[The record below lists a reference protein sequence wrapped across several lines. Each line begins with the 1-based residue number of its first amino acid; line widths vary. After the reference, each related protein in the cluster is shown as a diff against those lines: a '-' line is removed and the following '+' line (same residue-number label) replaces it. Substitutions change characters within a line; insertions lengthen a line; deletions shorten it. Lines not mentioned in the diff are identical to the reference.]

1 MPMNDGSGP
10 LSIPV
15 RVAAAVLGTYLLVGG
30 VLLSLTGA
38 THLPG
43 LWVAALEGV
52 GTVFLGAVFVRAAKT
67 GRSPAWPD

>member
-10 LSIPV
+10 LSIPA
-15 RVAAAVLGTYLLVGG
+15 RVAAAVLGAYLLVGG

-38 THLPG
+38 THLPR
-43 LWVAALEGV
+43 LWVGTLEGV
-52 GTVFLGAVFVRAAKT
+52 GTVFLGAVFVAAAKT